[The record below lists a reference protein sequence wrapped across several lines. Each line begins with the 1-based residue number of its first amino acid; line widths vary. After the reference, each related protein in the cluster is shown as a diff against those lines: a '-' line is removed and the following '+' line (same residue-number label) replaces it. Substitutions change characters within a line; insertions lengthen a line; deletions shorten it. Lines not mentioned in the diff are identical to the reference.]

1 MAYLFISIALVFMAV
16 KGYCGKKTSNC
27 MRDTGDSFLFS
38 LVRMIFCILIGLVPL
53 ALDGAWADL
62 RLDGGMAAICLLA
75 GASNAAFLV
84 GWILAVQKN
93 TMVMVDVTLTVGS
106 IIPAVLCALLFGE
119 AILWQKM
126 IGFGFI
132 ILASL
137 ILSGNPTAAKK
148 GSGFLGILLLVL
160 AAVGEGMVSFSQQL
174 YKQYYSGMEGAL
186 GDSVYPMSVYHFYT
200 YVFSGALLLVFFL
213 IYEGVAY
220 AKAPA
225 GQKPM
230 PKARLESLRNPI
242 LYIVVMAVCLFLANY
257 FQTIATSTYGMPS
270 QIMYPLIKGAC
281 LITVNITAMVF
292 FGEKITKRS
301 VLGSLVALLGII
313 VMNVF

>member
-1 MAYLFISIALVFMAV
+1 
-16 KGYCGKKTSNC
+16 
-27 MRDTGDSFLFS
+27 MRDTGDSFLFN
-38 LVRMIFCILIGLVPL
+38 LVRMLLCILIGLIPL
-53 ALDGAWADL
+53 AMDNAWGNL
-62 RLDGGMAAICLLA
+62 GLDGGMAAICLLA
-75 GASNAAFLV
+75 GVSNASFLV

-93 TMVMVDVTLTVGS
+93 TMVTVDVTLTIGS
-106 IIPAVLCALLFGE
+106 IIPAVLCAALFGE

-126 IGFGFI
+126 VGFLLI

-137 ILSGNPTAAKK
+137 ILSGYNKAAKRNP
-148 GSGFLGILLLVL
+148 GISGVLFLIF

-174 YKQYYSGMEGAL
+174 YKQYYSGTVGAL
-186 GDSVYPMSVYHFYT
+186 GDKVYPMSVYHFYT
-200 YVFSGALLLVFFL
+200 YLFAGALLLIFFL
-213 IYEGVAY
+213 AYEAIGY

-225 GQKPM
+225 DQKPK
-230 PKARLESLRNPI
+230 PAERLSSLKKPI
-242 LYIVVMAVCLFLANY
+242 VYIVVMAICLFLGNY

-270 QIMYPLIKGAC
+270 QIMYPLIKGVC

-301 VLGSLVALLGII
+301 VCGSLVALAGIV